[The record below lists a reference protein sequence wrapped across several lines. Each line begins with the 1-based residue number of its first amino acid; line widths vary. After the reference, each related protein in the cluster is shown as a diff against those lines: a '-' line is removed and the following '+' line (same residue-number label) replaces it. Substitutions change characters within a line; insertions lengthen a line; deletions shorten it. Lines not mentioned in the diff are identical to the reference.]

1 MYHLFTNAL
10 VNVIY
15 SRVSG
20 QCLYTITAII
30 VINNQS
36 CSASRTKINKLS
48 IYPDDFKVVCRL
60 IN

>member
-1 MYHLFTNAL
+1 MYYIFTNGL
-10 VNVIY
+10 VHVIY
-15 SRVSG
+15 LGVSG

-48 IYPDDFKVVCRL
+48 IYPDDFKVVCCL